1 MLVSAACSSSTRT
14 SELLVADDFDPSR
27 VTVTDDIDA
36 SRWPSDAI
44 TITAAQIVSD
54 SIVIDVEHGGGC
66 REHRYQLLAGSA
78 FAESHP
84 VQAGLRVSHDDG
96 GDVCKALLRRQLRI
110 SLAPLRELYQR
121 SYQTGTG
128 EIMLNVRGLSGR
140 VSYKF

>member
-1 MLVSAACSSSTRT
+1 MLLATACSSTRP
-14 SELLVADDFDPSR
+14 SELFVAGDLDPSR

-44 TITAAQIVSD
+44 SIRSARVVSD
-54 SIVIDVEHGGGC
+54 SLVVEVEHGGGC
-66 REHRYQLLAGSA
+66 REHRYQLLAGSV

-84 VQAGLRVSHDDG
+84 VQTWLRVSHDDG
-96 GDVCKALLRRQLRI
+96 DDVCKALLRRELRS

-128 EIMLNVRGLSGR
+128 EITLHVRGFSAR